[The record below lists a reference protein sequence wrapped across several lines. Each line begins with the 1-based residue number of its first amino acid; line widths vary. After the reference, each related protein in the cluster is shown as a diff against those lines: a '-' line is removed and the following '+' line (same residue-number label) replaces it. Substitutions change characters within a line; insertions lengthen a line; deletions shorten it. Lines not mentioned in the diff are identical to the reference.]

1 MKHGMVR
8 RAIVESQGRRKV
20 AADEA
25 KVITDQLS
33 KLKKL
38 YEYKNGLQI
47 RQLLIEPKNQRAYSR
62 LLV

>member
-1 MKHGMVR
+1 MATAWHWLAIMKHGMVR
-8 RAIVESQGRRKV
+8 RAIEESQGRREV

-25 KVITDQLS
+25 KVITDQLL

-47 RQLLIEPKNQRAYSR
+47 RQLLIE
-62 LLV
+62 L

>member
-1 MKHGMVR
+1 MATAWRWLAIMKHGMVR

-33 KLKKL
+33 KLKKSL
-38 YEYKNGLQI
+38 
-47 RQLLIEPKNQRAYSR
+47 
-62 LLV
+62 